1 MNINTPLS
9 PLKRRTENV
18 SIVLNLIIT
27 TTILIL
33 FACGDEQQSSTQNNK
48 LSSADLYIKNCAVC
62 HGNDGKKGLS
72 GASDLS
78 ASTLD
83 YSSIVDVITNGRK
96 IMPPFKASLKTQE
109 IEAIAKH
116 VESLKQS
123 E

>member
-1 MNINTPLS
+1 MVLRFLS
-9 PLKRRTENV
+9 
-18 SIVLNLIIT
+18 LITLSGI
-27 TTILIL
+27 IL
-33 FACGDEQQSSTQNNK
+33 FSACVNTSTEKENTV
-48 LSSADLYIKNCAVC
+48 LSGSDLYQKNCSVC

-72 GASDLS
+72 GASNLS
-78 ASTLD
+78 ISKLEYST
-83 YSSIVDVITNGRK
+83 IIDVISNGRK

>member
-1 MNINTPLS
+1 MVLRFLS
-9 PLKRRTENV
+9 
-18 SIVLNLIIT
+18 LIILLG
-27 TTILIL
+27 IIL
-33 FACGDEQQSSTQNNK
+33 FSACGNNSSEKENTV
-48 LSSADLYIKNCAVC
+48 LSGSDLYQKNCSVC

-78 ASTLD
+78 ISTLE
-83 YSSIVDVITNGRK
+83 YTSIVDVITNGRK

>member
-1 MNINTPLS
+1 MAVYANWRRKRMVLRFILPLFFSGIILLSACSNNPNTSENTALS
-9 PLKRRTENV
+9 
-18 SIVLNLIIT
+18 
-27 TTILIL
+27 
-33 FACGDEQQSSTQNNK
+33 G
-48 LSSADLYIKNCAVC
+48 ADLYVKSCAVC

-78 ASTLD
+78 TSTLD
-83 YSSIVDVITNGRK
+83 YTSLVDVITNGRK
-96 IMPPFKASLKTQE
+96 IMPPFKTTLKAHE